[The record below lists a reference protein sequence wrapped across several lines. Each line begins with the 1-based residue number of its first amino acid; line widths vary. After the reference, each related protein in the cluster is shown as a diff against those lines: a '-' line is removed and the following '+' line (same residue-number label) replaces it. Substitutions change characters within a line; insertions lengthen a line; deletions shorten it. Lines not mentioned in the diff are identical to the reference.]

1 MKRIAKR
8 IKRYFEEID
17 SRFLIEIV
25 IAVCTLITS
34 VKACEIADKQNQLV
48 NEQLE
53 VQKQD
58 KLPLFEIHSEIL
70 KVDSAN
76 IYDTEIL
83 KISNVRE
90 ATKGFCEIDIKTFYE
105 VSRHK
110 GTNND
115 TLYVPIKYY
124 FTAQTVVKACKGE
137 LTTAFGPSNIAYFYK
152 FYKECMTHSYSRNQ
166 LYYFPRCV
174 HLISIK
180 YNDIFEKTHQS
191 YFINEIEVSFDEYNK
206 IIDKAEKIFSYNE
219 FHVETIRLSD
229 LESFF

>member
-1 MKRIAKR
+1 MKRIVKR
-8 IKRYFEEID
+8 IKHNFKEID
-17 SRFLIEIV
+17 FRFLIEIL

-34 VKACEIADKQNQLV
+34 VKACDIADKQNQLV

-83 KISNVRE
+83 KIFNVRE
-90 ATKGFCEIDIKTFYE
+90 ATKGFCKIDIKTFYE

-124 FTAQTVVKACKGE
+124 FTAQTAVKACKGE
-137 LTTAFGPSNIAYFYK
+137 LTTAFGPSNNAYYNN
-152 FYKECMTHSYSRNQ
+152 FYKECLTHSRNQ

-180 YNDIFEKTHQS
+180 YNDIFEKLHQS
-191 YFINEIEVSFDEYNK
+191 YFINEIEASFDEYNK

-219 FHVETIRLSD
+219 FPVETIRLSD